1 MQATGIIRRWGNDV
15 ARSDLVR
22 ALFASWVA
30 RDESAFMHAASAV
43 VDDERRKGHV
53 LLARELE
60 SVLSDPRRPGA
71 RDTLALRAVPKG
83 RDERPL
89 LALSKARWGFSD
101 LVHSPSN
108 QAAFD
113 DLVGENERRGL
124 LVTHALRPRQ
134 RLLLVGPSGTGKTAT
149 AHAIGAQLSLPVATA
164 NLAALTSSYLGETAR
179 NIEAVV
185 RFAEST
191 PCVLLLDEFDALA
204 SERSLPG
211 DHGELRRVVATVLQ
225 VLDDVRGESIF
236 VATSNHPQMLDSAV
250 WRRFDEVI
258 RLQNPDARAIRRLI
272 KLRLNGFLGSLDTSE
287 WADRLKGASA
297 ADIELVCLDA
307 LRHAVLDGT
316 PAVTS
321 EHLLAALARQRARR
335 SAVHGRSRVTK
346 APAQREP

>member
-1 MQATGIIRRWGNDV
+1 M
-15 ARSDLVR
+15 ARSSLMR
-22 ALFASWVA
+22 TLLASWA
-30 RDESAFMHAASAV
+30 SGDESAFLHAAHAV
-43 VDDERRKGHV
+43 VEDERKKGHV

-60 SVLSDPRRPGA
+60 VALSDPRRPGA
-71 RDTLALRAVPKG
+71 REGLSLRPVPKG

-89 LALSKARWGFSD
+89 LSLSKARWGFED
-101 LVHSPSN
+101 LVHAPSVR
-108 QAAFD
+108 AAFD
-113 DLVGENERRGL
+113 DLVAENERRSL

-149 AHAIGAQLSLPVATA
+149 AHAIAAQLSLPVATA

-179 NIEAVV
+179 NIESVV
-185 RFAEST
+185 HFAEST

-225 VLDDVRGESIF
+225 VLDEVRGESIF

-258 RLQNPDARAIRRLI
+258 RLQNPDSQAIRRLI
-272 KLRLNGFLGSLDTSE
+272 KLKLNGLLGSLDLSE
-287 WADRLKGASA
+287 WTARFKGASA

-307 LRHAVLDGT
+307 LRHAVLAGAA
-316 PAVTS
+316 AVTD
-321 EHLLAALARQRARR
+321 EHLAAAFSRQRARR
-335 SAVHGRSRVTK
+335 AAVRGRSRATDIDV
-346 APAQREP
+346 PGQL